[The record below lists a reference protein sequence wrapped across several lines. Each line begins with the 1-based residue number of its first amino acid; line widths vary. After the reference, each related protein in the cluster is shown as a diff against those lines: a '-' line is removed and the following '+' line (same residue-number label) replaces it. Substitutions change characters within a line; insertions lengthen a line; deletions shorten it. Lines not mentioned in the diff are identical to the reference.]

1 MSEEV
6 FKARLEPS
14 GREFSLYPGESILN
28 SALRQRILLQYGC
41 RNGRCSS
48 CKYFLID
55 GEVDFGKVSPY
66 SLSENEK
73 EEGWALLCQARALSD
88 LTIRDHDISDRDDA
102 PVLTPRDETAE
113 ISAIEQLTESLWALQ
128 LVLPHPLIFYPGQF
142 IEIEAPDRPG
152 SWRCYS
158 IASSAANPERID
170 LVVKRIAGGEF
181 SGQVERLARGS
192 RLAVR
197 GPYGMSYLRD
207 SDRPILLVATGSGLA
222 PLLSILR
229 SSAEQRDPRSF
240 QLYYGARTAG
250 DLIFRDELYS
260 LEQRLPHFRF
270 KPSLSAPATTDSSPA
285 SPGPAAA
292 TSAPSSAAPDHSRAL
307 ANTSPASAGSSAA
320 ADPSLAP
327 TGPTGAYPE
336 RSRAVPN
343 PSPATLS
350 QVSVGRVTQALQ
362 RDITDASPY
371 DAYICGQPDM
381 CESVATLLLAKGIPE
396 DRIFRDDFYPAV

>member
-48 CKYFLID
+48 CKYFLIE

-88 LTIRDHDISDRDDA
+88 LTIRDQDISDRDDA
-102 PVLTPRDETAE
+102 PVLTPRDATAE
-113 ISAIEQLTESLWALQ
+113 ISAIEKLTESLWGLQ
-128 LVLPHPLIFYPGQF
+128 LILPHPLIFYPGQF
-142 IEIEAPDRPG
+142 IEVEAPGRPG

-158 IASSAANPERID
+158 IASSAAHPDRID

-181 SGQVERLARGS
+181 SGQVELLARGS

-207 SDRPILLVATGSGLA
+207 SERPILLVATGSGLA

-240 QLYYGARTAG
+240 QLYYGARTTG
-250 DLIFRDELYS
+250 DLIFRDELYAM
-260 LEQRLPHFRF
+260 EQRLPHFRF
-270 KPSLSAPATTDSSPA
+270 KPSLSAPAATDPSLA
-285 SPGPAAA
+285 SVGPSVVTRA
-292 TSAPSSAAPDHSRAL
+292 SSSAAPKA
-307 ANTSPASAGSSAA
+307 SPTSAGPSAA
-320 ADPSLAP
+320 ADSSLDSM
-327 TGPTGAYPE
+327 GPTGAYPE

-350 QVSVGRVTQALQ
+350 RVSVGRVTQALQ
-362 RDITDASPY
+362 RDVTDASPF
-371 DAYICGQPDM
+371 DAYICGHPDM

-396 DRIFRDDFYPAV
+396 NRIFRDDFYPAV